1 MLDVR
6 GLTKKYRNRAVVD
19 HVTFTVPPGQVTGY
33 LGPNG
38 SGKSTTVKMLT
49 GLVEPSTGQI
59 LLDGVDV
66 RRDFIG
72 FKRRLGYVPEEAHVY
87 PALSGME
94 YLQLMG
100 RLRELPE
107 HVVNEKATDLL
118 KLFSLHLHRHSPLAS
133 YSKGMK
139 QRVLISAALLHDP
152 DILIF
157 DEPLSGLDV
166 SSALLFKHLV
176 TELASRGKI
185 ILYISHVLEVVER
198 ICAKVIIIYKGQIK
212 AEDSVEHLRGLMHLP
227 SLEEIFT
234 QLVQHEDMESVARD
248 IVEAISRGAA

>member
-1 MLDVR
+1 VNEVSFNVNA
-6 GLTKKYRNRAVVD
+6 GEI
-19 HVTFTVPPGQVTGY
+19 TGY

-38 SGKSTTVKMLT
+38 SGKSTTVKMLA
-49 GLVEPSTGQI
+49 GLVEPTAGKI
-59 LLDGVDV
+59 LLDAVDV

-107 HVVNEKATDLL
+107 RVVNEKATDLL
-118 KLFSLHLHRHSPLAS
+118 KLFSLYLNRHAPLAS

-152 DILIF
+152 DVLIF

-166 SSALLFKHLV
+166 SSSLLFKHLV
-176 TELASRGKI
+176 AELAARGKV

-212 AEDSVEHLRGLMHLP
+212 AEDSVGRLRNLMHLP

-234 QLVQHEDMESVARD
+234 QLVQHEDMEAVARD
-248 IVEAISRGAA
+248 IAAAISRH